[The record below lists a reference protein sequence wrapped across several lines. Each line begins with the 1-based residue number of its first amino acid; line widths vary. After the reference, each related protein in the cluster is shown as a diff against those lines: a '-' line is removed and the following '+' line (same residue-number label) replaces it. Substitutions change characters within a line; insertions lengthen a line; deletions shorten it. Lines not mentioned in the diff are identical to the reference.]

1 VKNQRRSAAQPKPA
15 RRLADGVYA
24 TMLNQLITQDIKPG
38 ERITVDG
45 VSRALGVSQTPVRE
59 ALTRLESD
67 DLVSKVH
74 LVGYRATAQLER
86 PQLEAL
92 YELRLLLETEAAA
105 KAAGLHTPE
114 QAEAMRAAIVAMNGL
129 ADPRNQRTYA
139 EFALEDAAL
148 HDIVWQSA
156 GNEFLR
162 DALTRLHSHVHIF
175 RLRADTR
182 VSPDAL
188 GEHEELAE
196 AIVAKDA
203 RRARKA
209 MKEHLTA
216 SRERLRRSL
225 DDEAA
230 S

>member
-1 VKNQRRSAAQPKPA
+1 VKNQRRPAAEPKPSG
-15 RRLADGVYA
+15 RLADGVYA
-24 TMLNQLITQDIKPG
+24 KMLNQLITQDIKPG

-86 PQLEAL
+86 AQLEAL

-105 KAAGLHTPE
+105 KAASLHTPE
-114 QAEAMRAAIVAMNGL
+114 QGEAMRSTIVAMNSL
-129 ADPRNQRTYA
+129 ADPRNHRTYA
-139 EFALEDAAL
+139 EFALEDASL
-148 HDIVWQSA
+148 HDIVWQSS

-162 DALTRLHSHVHIF
+162 DALTRLHAHVHIF

-182 VSPDAL
+182 VTVDAMH
-188 GEHEELAE
+188 EHAELVE
-196 AIVAKDA
+196 AITAREP

-209 MKEHLTA
+209 MKDHLTA
-216 SRERLRRSL
+216 SRDRLRRSQ
-225 DDEAA
+225 DDTP
-230 S
+230 